1 MRLLKDTAIYFALSL
16 GQKGIGFLLLPV
28 YTAFLSP
35 EDYGIVGA
43 VGAVTGLLQLLYPL
57 GCDAALARSYF
68 PNGHSSGSDYRR
80 VWGTLLL
87 FVLLVGG
94 IGTIGLSGLS
104 LGMPGV
110 LAWVMGKIAF
120 WPFVFLGLIAAVAG
134 PVRTLYSTSLQIRER
149 ATEYLS
155 IEGGFMVLRIIL
167 MLMLIVVFRMKA
179 TAILLSGAI
188 AEGVFALV
196 SLWRFKGDVRWG
208 IDRPIL
214 RKTLGYSL
222 PVVPHMLAGWSTVY
236 MASLVLNK
244 MEGPAQTGLY
254 GLASTLASVES
265 FLVAGF
271 GQAFLP
277 RVYAGLASNEP
288 SKLES
293 LHRRTVAS
301 VAGFAIG
308 AVILSLFSPE
318 ILRLMT
324 RPAYWGAGEVIPLLV
339 LAGFFQGVYSLYSM
353 LLYYHPNGTRYLPL
367 ASGAGGIVSV
377 ALMFVLIPRYS
388 IMGAAVAGCL
398 GVLTRLVVA
407 AVICNVRYSVPWSQS
422 RLLWLSGVGTVLVMI
437 PSLVPVLAGGG
448 WNLVLPKML
457 VTVGAAA
464 VLWWLLP
471 GVVRSE
477 IIALGRARLKGGG

>member
-1 MRLLKDTAIYFALSL
+1 MRLLKDTAIYFSLSL
-16 GQKGIGFLLLPV
+16 GQKGIGFLLLPI

-43 VGAVTGLLQLLYPL
+43 VGAVVGLLQMLYPL

-68 PNGHSSGSDYRR
+68 PNDQSAGSDYRR

-94 IGTIGLSGLS
+94 VCTLGLS
-104 LGMPGV
+104 LGQRWV
-110 LAWVMGKIAF
+110 LEPVMKGIAF
-120 WPFVFLGLIAAVAG
+120 WPYVFLGLVAAFAG
-134 PVRTLYSTSLQIRER
+134 PVRTLYSTSLQIRQR

-155 IEGGFMVLRIIL
+155 IEGGFMVLRIVV

-179 TAILLSGAI
+179 TGILLSGAI
-188 AEGVFALV
+188 AESVFALV
-196 SLWRFKGDVRWG
+196 SLWRFKRDVWWG

-222 PVVPHMLAGWSTVY
+222 PVVPHMLAGWSTTY
-236 MASLVLNK
+236 MAGLVLNYL
-244 MEGPAQTGLY
+244 EGPAQTGLY
-254 GLASTLASVES
+254 VLASTLASVES
-265 FLVAGF
+265 FLVGGF

-277 RVYAGLASNEP
+277 RVYAVLASDDE
-288 SKLES
+288 SELEG
-293 LHRRTVAS
+293 LKRRTIAA

-324 RPAYWGAGEVIPLLV
+324 RPAYWAAGDVIPLLV

-353 LLYYHPNGTRYLPL
+353 LLYYHPNGTRFLPV

-377 ALMFVLIPRYS
+377 ALMFVLIPKYS
-388 IMGAAVAGCL
+388 IMGAALAGCL
-398 GVLTRLVVA
+398 GVLTRLAVA
-407 AVICNVRYSVPWSQS
+407 AVICNVRYSIPWSQS
-422 RLLWLSGVGTVLVMI
+422 RMLWLGVVGTALVTMPLFI
-437 PSLVPVLAGGG
+437 PVLGGGG
-448 WNLVLPKML
+448 WNLALPKVL
-457 VTVGAAA
+457 VAAGATA
-464 VLWWLLP
+464 VLWRLLP
-471 GVVRSE
+471 GLVRSE
-477 IIALGRARLKGGG
+477 IIALGRARLKGNG